1 MSDTEKNISLPPV
14 VTVSDLAQRLGLGAA
29 QVVGELMKNG
39 VMATVNEQ
47 IDFDTAEIIAAEFGF
62 TATPEAEQPEDRPSQ
77 KNSDAESSKQSRPPI
92 IAVMGHVDHGKTSL
106 LDALRK
112 TDVVGG
118 EAGGITQH
126 IGAYQI
132 TKNDRVVT
140 FLDTPGHEAFAA
152 LRAHGAKTCDI
163 AIIVVAAD
171 DGVKPQTKEA
181 IEHAKQ
187 AGVGLVIAINKIDKP
202 GADSNRVKQELS
214 EIGIVADDW
223 GGDVPCVEVS
233 AKTGDGLEKLIE
245 VVMLVSD
252 IAEPQAVFAGLGNGV
267 VIESHIDTGRGP
279 VVTLLIQNGELRVG
293 DWMVVGKSYGK
304 IRSLENFL
312 GQPIK
317 KASPAM
323 PVVVSGLKDLPAF
336 GDWFEEVE
344 TEKIAKDWMS
354 SQSRKASFKSLTA
367 AKSMNSQDIAR
378 AVIDGKIKELAV
390 VVKADAQGS
399 LESLTTSLEAVGN
412 DEVRVKIIG
421 SGVGDISE
429 TDINSAN
436 AGNAIILGF
445 NVGISGPVNQLAK
458 RSDVEFKLYK
468 IIYELLDD
476 VRDWLSTLLPPEI
489 IETEHARLKILGVFK
504 TTKNMVVCG
513 GKVLSGKIIPS
524 LDIKIISAKKEIG
537 LGKLD
542 SLQKNKESAK
552 EVVEGEECGLSVET
566 KTPITLGDE
575 LSFIVPSRRLA
586 SFSCGDRRR
595 QQC

>member
-14 VTVSDLAQRLGLGAA
+14 VTVSDFAQRLGLGAA

-77 KNSDAESSKQSRPPI
+77 KNSDVESSKQSRPPI

-187 AGVGLVIAINKIDKP
+187 AGVALVIAINKIDKP

-233 AKTGDGLEKLIE
+233 AKTGE
-245 VVMLVSD
+245 
-252 IAEPQAVFAGLGNGV
+252 VFAGLGNGV

-312 GQPIK
+312 GEPIK

-513 GKVLSGKIIPS
+513 GKVLSGKIVPS

-575 LSFIVPSRRLA
+575 LSFYSTETKARKL
-586 SFSCGDRRR
+586 
-595 QQC
+595 

>member
-14 VTVSDLAQRLGLGAA
+14 VTVSDFAQRLGLGAA

-77 KNSDAESSKQSRPPI
+77 KNSDVESSKQSRPPI

-187 AGVGLVIAINKIDKP
+187 AGVALVIAINKIDKP

-312 GQPIK
+312 GEPIK

-513 GKVLSGKIIPS
+513 GEVLSGKIIPS

-575 LSFIVPSRRLA
+575 LSFYSTETKARKL
-586 SFSCGDRRR
+586 
-595 QQC
+595 

>member
-14 VTVSDLAQRLGLGAA
+14 VTVSDFAQRLELGAA

-62 TATPEAEQPEDRPSQ
+62 TATPEAEQPEDRPSL

-92 IAVMGHVDHGKTSL
+92 VAVMGHVDHGKTSL

-214 EIGIVADDW
+214 EIGVVADDW

-252 IAEPQAVFAGLGNGV
+252 IAEPQAVFAGLGSGV

-429 TDINSAN
+429 TDVNSAN

-513 GKVLSGKIIPS
+513 GKVLSGKITPG
-524 LDIKIISAKKEIG
+524 LDIKIISSKEEIG

-552 EVVEGEECGLSVET
+552 EIVEGEECGLSVET

-575 LSFIVPSRRLA
+575 LSFYSTETKARKL
-586 SFSCGDRRR
+586 
-595 QQC
+595 

>member
-14 VTVSDLAQRLGLGAA
+14 VTVSDFAQRLGLGAA

-77 KNSDAESSKQSRPPI
+77 KNSDVESSKQSRPPI

-187 AGVGLVIAINKIDKP
+187 AGVAVVIAINKIDKP

-312 GQPIK
+312 GEPIK

-575 LSFIVPSRRLA
+575 LSFYSTETKARKL
-586 SFSCGDRRR
+586 
-595 QQC
+595 

>member
-14 VTVSDLAQRLGLGAA
+14 VTVSDFAQRLGLGAA

-77 KNSDAESSKQSRPPI
+77 KNSDVESSKQSRPPI

-566 KTPITLGDE
+566 KTPITLADE
-575 LSFIVPSRRLA
+575 LSFYSTETKARKL
-586 SFSCGDRRR
+586 
-595 QQC
+595 

>member
-14 VTVSDLAQRLGLGAA
+14 VTVSDFAQRLGLGAA

-77 KNSDAESSKQSRPPI
+77 KNSDVESSKQSRPPI

-187 AGVGLVIAINKIDKP
+187 AGVALVIAINKIDKP

-214 EIGIVADDW
+214 EIGVVADDW

-312 GQPIK
+312 GEPIK

-552 EVVEGEECGLSVET
+552 VVVEGEECGLSVET

-575 LSFIVPSRRLA
+575 LSFYSTETKARKL
-586 SFSCGDRRR
+586 
-595 QQC
+595 

>member
-1 MSDTEKNISLPPV
+1 MSDTEKTISLPTV
-14 VTVSDLAQRLGLGAA
+14 VTVSDFAQRLGLGPA

-47 IDFDTAEIIAAEFGF
+47 IDYDTAEIIAAEFGF
-62 TATPEAEQPEDRPSQ
+62 TAQPEAEKPEDRPSQ
-77 KNSDAESSKQSRPPI
+77 KNSEVEFIKQARPPI

-112 TDVVGG
+112 TDVASG

-132 TKNDRVVT
+132 TKNKRVVT

-152 LRAHGAKTCDI
+152 IRSHGAKTCDI

-181 IEHAKQ
+181 IDHAKQ
-187 AGVGLVIAINKIDKP
+187 AGVGLVVAINKIDKP
-202 GADSNRVKQELS
+202 GADTNRVKQELS
-214 EIGIVADDW
+214 EIGIVSDDW
-223 GGDVPCVEVS
+223 GGDIPCVEVS
-233 AKTGDGLEKLIE
+233 AKTGEGLDKLID

-252 IAEPQAVFAGLGNGV
+252 IAEPQAVFEGLGNGV
-267 VIESHIDTGRGP
+267 VIESHLDVGRGP

-293 DWMVVGKSYGK
+293 DWIVVGKSYGK
-304 IRSLENFL
+304 IRSLEDFL
-312 GQPIK
+312 GQAIK

-323 PVVVSGLKDLPAF
+323 PVVVSGLKDLPDF

-354 SQSRKASFKSLTA
+354 SQSRKASFKSLTS
-367 AKSMNSQDIAR
+367 AKNMNSQDIAR

-390 VVKADAQGS
+390 LVKADAQGS
-399 LESLTTSLEAVGN
+399 LESLTTSLEGIGN

-421 SGVGDISE
+421 SGVGDVSE
-429 TDINSAN
+429 TDVNSAN

-445 NVGISGPVNQLAK
+445 NIGISGPVNQLAK

-476 VRDWLSTLLPPEI
+476 VRDWLSSLLPPEI

-513 GKVLSGKIIPS
+513 GKVLTGKITS
-524 LDIKIISAKKEIG
+524 NLEIKIISDKKEIG
-537 LGKLD
+537 TAKLD

-566 KTPITLGDE
+566 KTPIGLGDE
-575 LSFIVPSRRLA
+575 LSFYSTESKARKL
-586 SFSCGDRRR
+586 
-595 QQC
+595 

>member
-1 MSDTEKNISLPPV
+1 
-14 VTVSDLAQRLGLGAA
+14 
-29 QVVGELMKNG
+29 
-39 VMATVNEQ
+39 
-47 IDFDTAEIIAAEFGF
+47 
-62 TATPEAEQPEDRPSQ
+62 
-77 KNSDAESSKQSRPPI
+77 
-92 IAVMGHVDHGKTSL
+92 MGHVDHGKTSL

-187 AGVGLVIAINKIDKP
+187 AGVALVIAINKIDKP

-312 GQPIK
+312 GEPIK

-575 LSFIVPSRRLA
+575 LSFYSTESKARKL
-586 SFSCGDRRR
+586 
-595 QQC
+595 

>member
-14 VTVSDLAQRLGLGAA
+14 VTVSDFAQRLGLGAA

-77 KNSDAESSKQSRPPI
+77 KNSDVESSKQSRPPI

-214 EIGIVADDW
+214 EIGVVADDW

-575 LSFIVPSRRLA
+575 LSFYSTETKARKL
-586 SFSCGDRRR
+586 
-595 QQC
+595 

>member
-14 VTVSDLAQRLGLGAA
+14 VTVSDFAQRLGLGAA

-77 KNSDAESSKQSRPPI
+77 KNSDVESSKQSRPPI

-187 AGVGLVIAINKIDKP
+187 AGVALVIAINKIDKP

-252 IAEPQAVFAGLGNGV
+252 IAEPQAVFVGLGNGV

-312 GQPIK
+312 GEPIK

-575 LSFIVPSRRLA
+575 LSFYSTESKARKL
-586 SFSCGDRRR
+586 
-595 QQC
+595 

>member
-14 VTVSDLAQRLGLGAA
+14 ITVSDFAQRLELGAA

-77 KNSDAESSKQSRPPI
+77 KNSEAKSSKQSRPPI

-132 TKNDRVVT
+132 TKNDRIVT

-214 EIGIVADDW
+214 EIGVVADDW

-233 AKTGDGLEKLIE
+233 AKTGDGLEKLID

-252 IAEPQAVFAGLGNGV
+252 IAEPQAVFTGLGNGV
-267 VIESHIDTGRGP
+267 VIESHLDTGRGP

-293 DWMVVGKSYGK
+293 DWIVVGKSYGK
-304 IRSLENFL
+304 IRSLEDFL

-390 VVKADAQGS
+390 LVKADAQGS
-399 LESLTTSLEAVGN
+399 LESLTSSLEAVGN

-429 TDINSAN
+429 TDVNSAN

-513 GKVLSGKIIPS
+513 GKVLSGKITPG
-524 LDIKIISAKKEIG
+524 LDIKIISSKEEIG

-552 EVVEGEECGLSVET
+552 EIVEGEECGLSVET

-575 LSFIVPSRRLA
+575 LSFYSTESKARKL
-586 SFSCGDRRR
+586 
-595 QQC
+595 

>member
-14 VTVSDLAQRLGLGAA
+14 VTVSDFAQRLELGAA

-62 TATPEAEQPEDRPSQ
+62 TATPEAEQPEDRPSL

-92 IAVMGHVDHGKTSL
+92 VAVMGHVDHGKTSL

-214 EIGIVADDW
+214 EIGVVADDW

-429 TDINSAN
+429 TDVNSAN

-513 GKVLSGKIIPS
+513 GKVLSGKITPG
-524 LDIKIISAKKEIG
+524 LDIKIISSKEEIG

-552 EVVEGEECGLSVET
+552 EIVEGEECGLSVET

-575 LSFIVPSRRLA
+575 LSFYSTETKARKL
-586 SFSCGDRRR
+586 
-595 QQC
+595 

>member
-14 VTVSDLAQRLGLGAA
+14 VTVSDFAQRLGLGAA

-77 KNSDAESSKQSRPPI
+77 KNSDVESSKQSRPPI

-187 AGVGLVIAINKIDKP
+187 AGVALVIAINKIDKP

-312 GQPIK
+312 GEPIK

-344 TEKIAKDWMS
+344 TEKIATDWMS

-513 GKVLSGKIIPS
+513 GEVLSGKIIPS

-575 LSFIVPSRRLA
+575 LSFYSTETKARKL
-586 SFSCGDRRR
+586 
-595 QQC
+595 

>member
-14 VTVSDLAQRLGLGAA
+14 VTVSDFAQRLGLGAA

-77 KNSDAESSKQSRPPI
+77 KNSDVESSKQSRPPI

-187 AGVGLVIAINKIDKP
+187 AGVALVIAINKIDKP

-312 GQPIK
+312 GEPIK

-513 GKVLSGKIIPS
+513 GKVLSGKIVPS

-575 LSFIVPSRRLA
+575 LSFYSTETKARKL
-586 SFSCGDRRR
+586 
-595 QQC
+595 